1 MVQSTTGEAAAGV
14 WECGRRYGGRA
25 AMDPAEWAAK
35 ASSSLNRLE
44 STSGGFKAWLH
55 LPESDISI
63 RRAGYDSVQPLKK
76 PDPM

>member
-1 MVQSTTGEAAAGV
+1 
-14 WECGRRYGGRA
+14 
-25 AMDPAEWAAK
+25 
-35 ASSSLNRLE
+35 LNRLE

>member
-14 WECGRRYGGRA
+14 WECGRRY
-25 AMDPAEWAAK
+25 AEWAAK